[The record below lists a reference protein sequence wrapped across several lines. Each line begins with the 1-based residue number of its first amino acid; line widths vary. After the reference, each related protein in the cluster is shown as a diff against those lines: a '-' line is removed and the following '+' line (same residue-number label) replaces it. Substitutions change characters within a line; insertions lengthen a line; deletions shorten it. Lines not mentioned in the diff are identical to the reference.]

1 MTTGA
6 ASQSIDDLLDHREWT
21 QKLARSL
28 VWDEAQAED
37 LTQSVFLAA
46 LQRPPK
52 NDRPLRPW
60 LAAVVR
66 NLRSKHARSER
77 RRGLGDAEVALAG
90 GQAPDGSA
98 EGLLHRG
105 EAGGRRGRLVA
116 GLEEPLGHTVVRR
129 SFEERS

>member
-66 NLRSKHARSER
+66 NLRSKHALSER
-77 RRGLGDAEVALAG
+77 RRRLRDAEVALAG
-90 GQAPDGSA
+90 GQATDASS
-98 EGLLHRG
+98 EDLLHRG
-105 EAGGRRGRLVA
+105 EAERMLATLVA
-116 GLEEPLGHTVVRR
+116 GLEEPFRQTVLMRY
-129 SFEERS
+129 FEERS

>member
-21 QKLARSL
+21 RQLARSL

-37 LTQSVFLAA
+37 LTQNVFLAA

-66 NLRSKHARSER
+66 NLRSKQALSER
-77 RRGLGDAEVALAG
+77 RRRARDAEAALSGGTPHASSEELVNRSEAERTLATMVA
-90 GQAPDGSA
+90 
-98 EGLLHRG
+98 
-105 EAGGRRGRLVA
+105 
-116 GLEEPLGHTVVRR
+116 
-129 SFEERS
+129 